1 MIKYVHSLL
10 TANNMTHL
18 RFIFG
23 DQLDH
28 NLATLKDIN
37 KKTDVVFMCEVME
50 ELTYVKHH
58 KQKIVFVLSAMRHF
72 AEELRKKGIQVHY
85 VKFDDVHNSGTFEGE
100 LSRFITEMKP
110 DQITLTEPSEYRVKE
125 KISSW
130 SATLPITLN
139 LLSDTRFLITPKEF
153 SEWVADKKQLRM
165 EYFYRYMRKKH
176 NILLDMQGEPLG
188 GKWNFDKENRQSIPE
203 NIKIPKRHHN
213 KIDAITQELID
224 TVNLKFSDHFG
235 TLDHYDW
242 AVTRKQALACLDYFI
257 EHLLPG
263 FGDYQDA
270 MSIQQAFLFHSTLSP
285 YLNFGLLNPRE
296 VILKAEAAHLEN
308 QVELNAV
315 EGFIRQI
322 LGWREYVRGIYW
334 LRMPKYA
341 TENYLNATRD
351 LPWFYWS
358 GETQMNCMREV
369 IQQSKDH
376 AYSHHIQRLM
386 ITGNFALLTGIDP
399 KQVCEWYLIAYADAL
414 DWVELPNTLGMAI
427 FGDGGLLASKPYA
440 ASGKYIDRMSNFCE
454 KCVFNPNVQIGEK
467 ACPFNAL
474 YWDFLARNHAKLSQN
489 QRLVYPYATWRKM
502 AEEKRV
508 ALLQQAKSFLD
519 AL

>member
-1 MIKYVHSLL
+1 MAHH
-10 TANNMTHL
+10 MTNL

-28 NLATLKDIN
+28 NLSSLQNIHKKSDI
-37 KKTDVVFMCEVME
+37 VFMCEVLE

-72 AEELRKKGIQVHY
+72 AEELREKGVKVHY
-85 VKFDDVHNSGTFEGE
+85 VKFNDVDNTGNFDDE
-100 LSRFITEMKP
+100 LIRAIHSIKP
-110 DQITLTEPSEYRVKE
+110 DVITLTEPSEYRVKE
-125 KISSW
+125 KLLRWCKASSI
-130 SATLPITLN
+130 PINILADN
-139 LLSDTRFLITPKEF
+139 RFLISPEEF
-153 SEWVADKKQLRM
+153 AEWAADKKQLRM
-165 EYFYRYMRKKH
+165 EYFYRFMRKKL

-203 NIKIPKRHHN
+203 AINIPKRRHN
-213 KIDAITQELID
+213 KIDAITQDLIN
-224 TVNLKFSDHFG
+224 TVNKKFADHFG
-235 TLDHYDW
+235 TLEQYNW
-242 AVTRKQALACLDYFI
+242 AVTRKEALACLDYFI
-257 EHLLPG
+257 KHLLPG

-270 MSIQQAFLFHSTLSP
+270 MSMQQAFLFHSTLSP

-296 VILKAEAAHLEN
+296 VIIKAEAAYHAQLA
-308 QVELNAV
+308 ELNAV

-334 LRMPKYA
+334 LKMPNYSS
-341 TENYLNATRD
+341 ENYLNATRD

-358 GETQMNCMREV
+358 GETEMNCMREV
-369 IQQSKDH
+369 IQQTSDH

-399 KQVCEWYLIAYADAL
+399 KQVCEWYLIVYADAL

-440 ASGKYIDRMSNFCE
+440 ASGKYIDRMSNFC
-454 KCVFNPNVQIGEK
+454 KSCVYNPVLQTGEK

-474 YWDFLARNHAKLSQN
+474 YWDFLVRNHAKLSNN

-502 AEEKRV
+502 AEEKRA
-508 ALLQQAKSFLD
+508 ALLRQAQQFLSK
-519 AL
+519 LK